1 MTPNDIR
8 DKNLQIY
15 EFYATQ
21 LKHDVLINVKLPQNE
36 RLYTLF
42 RPSKV
47 TEKTDFTKKWAT
59 RG

>member
-1 MTPNDIR
+1 MYIR

-21 LKHDVLINVKLPQNE
+21 VKHDMLINVKLPQNE
-36 RLYTLF
+36 RLYILF
-42 RPSKV
+42 RPLKV
-47 TEKTDFTKKWAT
+47 TENTMLHKKWAT